1 MKLIESA
8 RMEGIVD
15 ISIKSKESSV
25 VNGIKSISNGGGSAT
40 AEEDLIDRT
49 DADETTDLN
58 DQVWPLTHTFFAFYL
73 YAQRICLAGK
83 QIRYQAATG
92 KL

>member
-40 AEEDLIDRT
+40 AEEDLIDRN

-73 YAQRICLAGK
+73 YAQRICLHSG
-83 QIRYQAATG
+83 QTN
-92 KL
+92 

>member
-25 VNGIKSISNGGGSAT
+25 VNGIKSISNGGSAT
-40 AEEDLIDRT
+40 AEEDLIDRN

-58 DQVWPLTHTFFAFYL
+58 DQVWPLTHTFFAF
-73 YAQRICLAGK
+73 AFFICML
-83 QIRYQAATG
+83 
-92 KL
+92 

>member
-25 VNGIKSISNGGGSAT
+25 VNGIKSISNGGSAT
-40 AEEDLIDRT
+40 AEEDLIDRN

-73 YAQRICLAGK
+73 YAQRICLHSG
-83 QIRYQAATG
+83 QTN
-92 KL
+92 